1 MTGQTSTNNDRRKRK
16 VALMLAVII
25 ALVTIIVIQANNNSN
40 LIGEGLRPLLLLQQQ
55 QQAKQELIIGSSIAE
70 MKKTNTDQG
79 YHYIT
84 SSSQSPVLNN
94 STTENTNNKSI
105 PSAQTSSLSSI
116 FKKVENS
123 VVQITSRVSSNDEM
137 QIIIN
142 GNPLQGQA
150 TRLGSGFVY
159 DRQGHIITNDHVIN
173 GAKTVDIT
181 FVDGNTYTAKVIG
194 TDRFNDVSVLQITDD
209 LSEEKNLVPLVIGN
223 SSNLEVGQQVIAI
236 GNPFGLS
243 DSMTTGIISQI
254 GRLLPNPDTQFSIP
268 NTIQTD
274 ATINPGNSGGPLLN
288 MQGQVIGMNT
298 AISSSTGDFA
308 GVGFAIPSNT
318 ITRIVPSLLQKGTYS
333 HPWLGISGVSITP
346 DIAQSIGL
354 PRNYKG
360 VVVGSVEADGPAD
373 KAGLKG
379 AITTTT
385 TTSSSSSSTNPPN
398 PDDITRGGGDII
410 TAIDGHPVKRIDD
423 VISYI
428 EEHKLVGDNIVLTV
442 NRNGQTTD
450 LTATLQTRPT
460 SLRS

>member
-1 MTGQTSTNNDRRKRK
+1 MGRRGEL
-16 VALMLAVII
+16 VLILVIISLAVIVV
-25 ALVTIIVIQANNNSN
+25 LQSDTFDNFSRYIINSISSYVI
-40 LIGEGLRPLLLLQQQ
+40 GQQQ
-55 QQAKQELIIGSSIAE
+55 QEQHRTISSTIIYDGNEQKIGQNYRYVTTAKLNTGS
-70 MKKTNTDQG
+70 
-79 YHYIT
+79 
-84 SSSQSPVLNN
+84 N
-94 STTENTNNKSI
+94 STVNNNDIKD
-105 PSAQTSSLSSI
+105 SSLTEI
-116 FKKVENS
+116 FKRVENS
-123 VVQITSRVSSNDEM
+123 VVQITSRTSDNDEM

-142 GNPLQGQA
+142 GKPPKS

-159 DRQGHIITNDHVIN
+159 DKEHHIITNNHVVG
-173 GAKTVDIT
+173 GAKKVDVT
-181 FVDGNTYTAKVIG
+181 FIDGNTYTGKVIG
-194 TDRFNDVSVLQITDD
+194 SDPFSDIAILQITDNIIF
-209 LSEEKNLVPLVIGN
+209 SGEEKNVRPLVIGN

-243 DSMTTGIISQI
+243 DSMTTGIISQMQ
-254 GRLLPNPDTQFSIP
+254 RLLPADSNTVGGGFSIP

-360 VVVGSVEADGPAD
+360 ALVGSVEADGPAD

-385 TTSSSSSSTNPPN
+385 TSSGANPPN
-398 PDDITRGGGDII
+398 PGDITRGGGDII

>member
-1 MTGQTSTNNDRRKRK
+1 MVRRGEL
-16 VALMLAVII
+16 VLILVIISLAVIV
-25 ALVTIIVIQANNNSN
+25 LLQSDTFDNFSRYIINNISSYVI
-40 LIGEGLRPLLLLQQQ
+40 GQQQ
-55 QQAKQELIIGSSIAE
+55 QEQQHRTISSTIIYDGNEQKIGQNYQYVTTAKL
-70 MKKTNTDQG
+70 NTR
-79 YHYIT
+79 
-84 SSSQSPVLNN
+84 SN
-94 STTENTNNKSI
+94 STIDNKD
-105 PSAQTSSLSSI
+105 SSLTEI
-116 FKKVENS
+116 FKRVENS
-123 VVQITSRVSSNDEM
+123 VVQIISRTSDNDGM

-142 GNPLQGQA
+142 GKPPKS

-159 DRQGHIITNDHVIN
+159 DKEHHIITNNHVVG
-173 GAKTVDIT
+173 GAKKVDVT
-181 FVDGNTYTAKVIG
+181 FIDGNTYTGKVIG
-194 TDRFNDVSVLQITDD
+194 SDPFSDIAILQITDNIIF
-209 LSEEKNLVPLVIGN
+209 SGEEKDVRPLAIAN

-243 DSMTTGIISQI
+243 DSMTTGIISQMQ
-254 GRLLPNPDTQFSIP
+254 RLLPADPNTAGGGFSIP

-298 AISSSTGDFA
+298 AISSSTGEFA

-318 ITRIVPSLLQKGTYS
+318 ITRIVPALLQKGTYS
-333 HPWLGISGVSITP
+333 HPWLGISGISITP

-379 AITTTT
+379 AIITT
-385 TTSSSSSSTNPPN
+385 TTSSSSSGANPS
-398 PDDITRGGGDII
+398 PDDITKGGGDII

-428 EEHKLVGDNIVLTV
+428 EEHKLVGDNVVLTV

-450 LTATLQTRPT
+450 LTATLQSRPT
-460 SLRS
+460 SLRGSD

>member
-1 MTGQTSTNNDRRKRK
+1 MGRRGEL
-16 VALMLAVII
+16 VLILVIISLAVIVV
-25 ALVTIIVIQANNNSN
+25 LQSDTFDNFSRYIINSISSYVI
-40 LIGEGLRPLLLLQQQ
+40 GQQQ
-55 QQAKQELIIGSSIAE
+55 QEQHRTISSTIIYDGNEQKIGQNYRYVTTAKL
-70 MKKTNTDQG
+70 NTR
-79 YHYIT
+79 
-84 SSSQSPVLNN
+84 SN
-94 STTENTNNKSI
+94 STINNNDIKD
-105 PSAQTSSLSSI
+105 SSLTEI
-116 FKKVENS
+116 FKRVENS
-123 VVQITSRVSSNDEM
+123 VVQIISKTSDNDGM

-142 GNPLQGQA
+142 GKPPKS

-159 DRQGHIITNDHVIN
+159 DREHHIITNNHVVG
-173 GAKTVDIT
+173 GAKKVDVT
-181 FVDGNTYTAKVIG
+181 FIDGNTYTGKVIG
-194 TDRFNDVSVLQITDD
+194 SDPFSDIAILQITDNIIF
-209 LSEEKNLVPLVIGN
+209 SGEEKNVRPLVIGN

-385 TTSSSSSSTNPPN
+385 TTTSSSSSTNPPN

-428 EEHKLVGDNIVLTV
+428 EEHKLVGDNVVLTV

-450 LTATLQTRPT
+450 LTATLQSRPT
-460 SLRS
+460 SLRGSD

>member
-25 ALVTIIVIQANNNSN
+25 ALVTIIVIQANSNSN
-40 LIGEGLRPLLLLQQQ
+40 LIGEGLRPLLLQQQ

-84 SSSQSPVLNN
+84 SSSQPPVLNN

-385 TTSSSSSSTNPPN
+385 SSSSGANPPN

-423 VISYI
+423 LISYI

>member
-1 MTGQTSTNNDRRKRK
+1 MGRRGEL
-16 VALMLAVII
+16 VLILVIISLAVIVV
-25 ALVTIIVIQANNNSN
+25 LQSDTFDNFSRYIINSISSYVI
-40 LIGEGLRPLLLLQQQ
+40 GQQQ
-55 QQAKQELIIGSSIAE
+55 QEQHRTISSTIIYDGNEQKIGQNYRYVTTAKLNTGS
-70 MKKTNTDQG
+70 
-79 YHYIT
+79 
-84 SSSQSPVLNN
+84 N
-94 STTENTNNKSI
+94 STVNNNDIKD
-105 PSAQTSSLSSI
+105 SSLTEI
-116 FKKVENS
+116 FKRVENS
-123 VVQITSRVSSNDEM
+123 VVQIISKTSDNDEM

-142 GNPLQGQA
+142 GKPPKS

-159 DRQGHIITNDHVIN
+159 DKEHHIITNNHVVG
-173 GAKTVDIT
+173 GAKKVDVT
-181 FVDGNTYTAKVIG
+181 FIDGNTYTGKVIG
-194 TDRFNDVSVLQITDD
+194 SDPFSDIAILQITDNIIF
-209 LSEEKNLVPLVIGN
+209 SGEEKNVRPFVIGN

-243 DSMTTGIISQI
+243 DSMTTGIISQMQ
-254 GRLLPNPDTQFSIP
+254 RLLPADSNTVGGGFSIP

-385 TTSSSSSSTNPPN
+385 TSGANPPN

-442 NRNGQTTD
+442 NRNGQTMNFNT
-450 LTATLQTRPT
+450 TLQARPLST
-460 SLRS
+460 QKGYE

>member
-25 ALVTIIVIQANNNSN
+25 ALVTIIVIQANSNSN

-84 SSSQSPVLNN
+84 SSSQPPVLNN

-116 FKKVENS
+116 FKEVENS

-150 TRLGSGFVY
+150 TGLGSGFVY

-194 TDRFNDVSVLQITDD
+194 TDRFNDVSVLQIT
-209 LSEEKNLVPLVIGN
+209 
-223 SSNLEVGQQVIAI
+223 
-236 GNPFGLS
+236 
-243 DSMTTGIISQI
+243 
-254 GRLLPNPDTQFSIP
+254 
-268 NTIQTD
+268 
-274 ATINPGNSGGPLLN
+274 
-288 MQGQVIGMNT
+288 
-298 AISSSTGDFA
+298 
-308 GVGFAIPSNT
+308 
-318 ITRIVPSLLQKGTYS
+318 
-333 HPWLGISGVSITP
+333 
-346 DIAQSIGL
+346 
-354 PRNYKG
+354 
-360 VVVGSVEADGPAD
+360 
-373 KAGLKG
+373 
-379 AITTTT
+379 
-385 TTSSSSSSTNPPN
+385 
-398 PDDITRGGGDII
+398 
-410 TAIDGHPVKRIDD
+410 
-423 VISYI
+423 
-428 EEHKLVGDNIVLTV
+428 
-442 NRNGQTTD
+442 
-450 LTATLQTRPT
+450 
-460 SLRS
+460 

>member
-1 MTGQTSTNNDRRKRK
+1 MGRRGEL
-16 VALMLAVII
+16 VLILVIISLAVIVV
-25 ALVTIIVIQANNNSN
+25 LQSDTFDNFSRYIINSISSYVI
-40 LIGEGLRPLLLLQQQ
+40 GQQQ
-55 QQAKQELIIGSSIAE
+55 QEQHRTISSTIIYDENEQKIGQNYRYVTTAKLNTGS
-70 MKKTNTDQG
+70 
-79 YHYIT
+79 
-84 SSSQSPVLNN
+84 N
-94 STTENTNNKSI
+94 STVNNNDIKD
-105 PSAQTSSLSSI
+105 SSLTEI
-116 FKKVENS
+116 FKRVENS
-123 VVQITSRVSSNDEM
+123 VVQITSRTSDNDEM

-142 GNPLQGQA
+142 GKPPKS

-159 DRQGHIITNDHVIN
+159 DKEHHIITNNHVVG
-173 GAKTVDIT
+173 GAKKVDVT
-181 FVDGNTYTAKVIG
+181 FIDGNTYTGKVIG
-194 TDRFNDVSVLQITDD
+194 SDPFSDIAILQITDNIIFS
-209 LSEEKNLVPLVIGN
+209 SEEKNVRPLVIGN

-243 DSMTTGIISQI
+243 DSMTTGIISQMQ
-254 GRLLPNPDTQFSIP
+254 RLLPADSNSVGGGFSIP

-379 AITTTT
+379 AITTT
-385 TTSSSSSSTNPPN
+385 SSSSSGANPPN

-450 LTATLQTRPT
+450 LTATLQTRP
-460 SLRS
+460 

>member
-1 MTGQTSTNNDRRKRK
+1 MVRRGEL
-16 VALMLAVII
+16 VLILVIISLAVIV
-25 ALVTIIVIQANNNSN
+25 LLQSDTFDNFSRYIINNISSYVI
-40 LIGEGLRPLLLLQQQ
+40 GQQQ
-55 QQAKQELIIGSSIAE
+55 QEQQHRTISSTIIYDGNEQKIGQNYQYVTTAKL
-70 MKKTNTDQG
+70 NTR
-79 YHYIT
+79 
-84 SSSQSPVLNN
+84 SN
-94 STTENTNNKSI
+94 STIDNKD
-105 PSAQTSSLSSI
+105 SSLTEI
-116 FKKVENS
+116 FKRVENS
-123 VVQITSRVSSNDEM
+123 VVQIISRTSDNDGM

-142 GNPLQGQA
+142 GKPPKS

-159 DRQGHIITNDHVIN
+159 DKEHHIITNNHVVG
-173 GAKTVDIT
+173 GAKKVDVT
-181 FVDGNTYTAKVIG
+181 FIDGNTYTGKVIG
-194 TDRFNDVSVLQITDD
+194 SDPFSDIAILQITDNIIF
-209 LSEEKNLVPLVIGN
+209 SGEEKDVRPLAIAN

-298 AISSSTGDFA
+298 AISSSTGEFA

-318 ITRIVPSLLQKGTYS
+318 ITRIVPALLQKGTYS
-333 HPWLGISGVSITP
+333 HPWLGISGISITP

-379 AITTTT
+379 AIITT
-385 TTSSSSSSTNPPN
+385 TTSSSSSGANPS
-398 PDDITRGGGDII
+398 PDDITKGGGDII

-428 EEHKLVGDNIVLTV
+428 EEHKLVGDNVVLTV
-442 NRNGQTTD
+442 NRNGQTMNFNT
-450 LTATLQTRPT
+450 TLQARPLST
-460 SLRS
+460 QKG

>member
-1 MTGQTSTNNDRRKRK
+1 MTGQTDTNNDRRKRK

-25 ALVTIIVIQANNNSN
+25 ALVTIIVIQANSNSN
-40 LIGEGLRPLLLLQQQ
+40 LIGEGLRPLLQQ
-55 QQAKQELIIGSSIAE
+55 QQAKQELIGSPIAG

-84 SSSQSPVLNN
+84 SSQPPVLNN
-94 STTENTNNKSI
+94 SITENTNNKSI
-105 PSAQTSSLSSI
+105 PSAQSSSLSSI

-123 VVQITSRVSSNDEM
+123 VVQITSRVSSNDDM

-159 DRQGHIITNDHVIN
+159 DRHGHIITNDHVIN

-385 TTSSSSSSTNPPN
+385 TSSSGANPPN

-428 EEHKLVGDNIVLTV
+428 EEHKLVGDKIVLTV
-442 NRNGQTTD
+442 NRNGQTMNFNT
-450 LTATLQTRPT
+450 TLQARPLST
-460 SLRS
+460 QRG